1 MGFDGIAR
9 STFGLRPLLSIQS
22 IRPNGV
28 NESDV
33 HYPMHGSFETVYSG
47 GYAHEILLQ
56 IGEANICQNGIA
68 LKIQSLGFYAQ

>member
-9 STFGLRPLLSIQS
+9 STFGLRPVPSIQS

-47 GYAHEILLQ
+47 GYAHGILLQ
-56 IGEANICQNGIA
+56 IGDVTICQNGTV
-68 LKIQSLGFYAQ
+68 LEVQPLRFYAL